1 MPLSALPSS
10 QPVYLT
16 RSRTPMGHLSP
27 AQVATLDEI
36 WTNLWVGQQ
45 LASPPI
51 TDEELARD
59 VLDSWLAGV
68 LSSKGWL
75 SEGALVDLLASLDE
89 LDDLGEVGSLVERV
103 VQTVGR
109 PD

>member
-1 MPLSALPSS
+1 
-10 QPVYLT
+10 
-16 RSRTPMGHLSP
+16 MGQLSP

-36 WTNLWVGQQ
+36 WTNLWVGKQ

-59 VLDSWLAGV
+59 ALDSWLAGV

-75 SEGALVDLLASLDE
+75 SEGALVELLASLDE
-89 LDDLGEVGSLVERV
+89 LDDLGWARLSSASFKPWDAQTESPERAHAA
-103 VQTVGR
+103 
-109 PD
+109 D